1 MTRDSDRARPDPW
14 GQPMPMGRAAQG
26 CFGRTSAAVG
36 LLMLGALVGGVEIWA
51 AERVQVL
58 GFAAGKN
65 GVPDGWELFVN
76 VGEADLALVQDGEDR
91 ALELRSR
98 ASSFS
103 LRRTVAI
110 DLTRTPF
117 VVWQWKV
124 TELPKR
130 GDFRHRATDDQ
141 AAQLYVV
148 FSWEVF
154 RKEAIAYIWDS
165 TAPEGTTAQ
174 IPSPALYPFLNL
186 HVVVVRSGEGER
198 GKWITETRNV
208 AEDYRQLFGADPD
221 KVQGVMIQINS
232 QHTESRAESVW
243 RSIRFTPYP

>member
-1 MTRDSDRARPDPW
+1 MKSRSLPYV
-14 GQPMPMGRAAQG
+14 MGR
-26 CFGRTSAAVG
+26 FRRTPAAVG
-36 LLMLGALVGGVEIWA
+36 LLVLGTLVGAVAIWA
-51 AERVQVL
+51 AEREQVL
-58 GFAAGKN
+58 GFAPGEN
-65 GVPDGWELFVN
+65 GVPEGWELFVN
-76 VGEADLALVQDGEDR
+76 AGEADLALVKDDGGR
-91 ALELRSR
+91 ALKLRSR

-103 LRRTVAI
+103 LQRKVAI
-110 DLTRTPF
+110 DLKRTPF

-124 TELPKR
+124 TELPQR
-130 GDFRHRATDDQ
+130 GDFRQRATDDQ

-165 TAPEGTTAQ
+165 TAPEGTTAR

-186 HVVVVRSGEGER
+186 HVVVVRSGEAER

-208 AEDYRQLFGADPD
+208 AEDYRKLFAANPD

-232 QHTESRAESVW
+232 QHTESRGESYW
-243 RSIRFTPYP
+243 RSIRFTP

>member
-1 MTRDSDRARPDPW
+1 MRRP
-14 GQPMPMGRAAQG
+14 AQG
-26 CFGRTSAAVG
+26 YFGRTPAAVG
-36 LLMLGALVGGVEIWA
+36 LLVLGALVCGVEIWA

-58 GFAAGKN
+58 GFAPGKN

-76 VGEADLALVQDGEDR
+76 VGEADLALVQDGEGR
-91 ALELRSR
+91 ALRLRTG

-103 LRRTVAI
+103 LQRKVAI
-110 DLTRTPF
+110 DLTQTPF

-165 TAPEGTTAQ
+165 TAPEGTMAQ

-186 HVVVVRSGEGER
+186 YVVVVRSGEEEKGR
-198 GKWITETRNV
+198 WITETRNV
-208 AEDYRQLFGADPD
+208 AEDYRKLFGAAPE
-221 KVQGVMIQINS
+221 KIQGVMIQINS
-232 QHTESRAESVW
+232 QHTESNAEVYWKSVG
-243 RSIRFTPYP
+243 FKAQP

>member
-1 MTRDSDRARPDPW
+1 MKSRSLPYV
-14 GQPMPMGRAAQG
+14 MGRFRRSPVAL
-26 CFGRTSAAVG
+26 G
-36 LLMLGALVGGVEIWA
+36 LLLLGVLLGVTAIWA
-51 AERVQVL
+51 AEREQVL
-58 GFAAGKN
+58 GFAPGEN
-65 GVPDGWELFVN
+65 GVPEGWELFVN
-76 VGEADLALVQDGEDR
+76 AGEADLALVKDGGGR
-91 ALELRSR
+91 ALKLRSR

-103 LRRTVAI
+103 LQRKVAI
-110 DLTRTPF
+110 DLKRTPF

-124 TELPKR
+124 TELPQR
-130 GDFRHRATDDQ
+130 GDFRQRATDDQ

-165 TAPEGTTAQ
+165 TAPEGTTAR

-186 HVVVVRSGEGER
+186 HVVVVRSGEAER

-208 AEDYRQLFGADPD
+208 AEDYRKLFAANPD

-232 QHTESRAESVW
+232 QHTASRGESYW
-243 RSIRFTPYP
+243 RSIRFTP

>member
-1 MTRDSDRARPDPW
+1 MRRLAKICLGGTP
-14 GQPMPMGRAAQG
+14 
-26 CFGRTSAAVG
+26 AAVG
-36 LLMLGALVGGVEIWA
+36 LLVLGVLAGGVDIRA
-51 AERVQVL
+51 AEKEQVL
-58 GFAAGKN
+58 GFAPGKN

-76 VGEADLALVQDGEDR
+76 VGEADLALVQDGEGR
-91 ALELRSR
+91 TLKLRTR
-98 ASSFS
+98 TSSFS
-103 LRRTVAI
+103 LQRKVAI
-110 DLTRTPF
+110 DLKRTPLM
-117 VVWQWKV
+117 VWQWKV
-124 TELPKR
+124 TELPER
-130 GDFRHRATDDQ
+130 GDFRDRATDDQ

-186 HVVVVRSGEGER
+186 HVVVVRSGEGGR

-208 AEDYRQLFGADPD
+208 AEDYRKLFGADPG

-232 QHTESRAESVW
+232 QHTESRAEAHW
-243 RSIRFTPYP
+243 RSLRFEAHP

>member
-1 MTRDSDRARPDPW
+1 MRRPAKECC
-14 GQPMPMGRAAQG
+14 GRIP
-26 CFGRTSAAVG
+26 AAVG
-36 LLMLGALVGGVEIWA
+36 LVVLGVLAGAVAMWA
-51 AERVQVL
+51 AENEQAL

-65 GVPDGWELFVN
+65 GVPAGWELFVN
-76 VGEADLALVQDGEDR
+76 AGEANLALVPDGNGR
-91 ALELRSR
+91 ALELRSE

-103 LRRTVAI
+103 LQRKVAI

-174 IPSPALYPFLNL
+174 IPSPVLYPFLNL
-186 HVVVVRSGEGER
+186 HVVVLRSGEAER
-198 GKWITETRNV
+198 GRWITETRNV
-208 AEDYRQLFGADPD
+208 AEDYRKLFGAAPG
-221 KVQGVMIQINS
+221 KVRGLMIQINS
-232 QHTESRAESVW
+232 QHTESRAEAHW

>member
-1 MTRDSDRARPDPW
+1 V
-14 GQPMPMGRAAQG
+14 
-26 CFGRTSAAVG
+26 AVG
-36 LLMLGALVGGVEIWA
+36 LVVLGVLAGGVAIWA
-51 AERVQVL
+51 AESEQVL
-58 GFAAGKN
+58 GFAPGKN
-65 GVPDGWELFVN
+65 GVPVGWELFVN
-76 VGEADLALVQDGEDR
+76 VGTADLTLVQDSDGR
-91 ALELRSR
+91 ALELRSK

-103 LRRTVAI
+103 LQRKVAI

-130 GDFRHRATDDQ
+130 GDFRDRATDDQ

-174 IPSPALYPFLNL
+174 IPSPALYPFLTL
-186 HVVVVRSGEGER
+186 HVVVVRSGEGEKGR
-198 GKWITETRNV
+198 WITETRNV
-208 AEDYRQLFGADPD
+208 AADYRKLFGTGPD

-232 QHTESRAESVW
+232 QHTESRAEAQW

>member
-1 MTRDSDRARPDPW
+1 MKSRSLPYV
-14 GQPMPMGRAAQG
+14 MG
-26 CFGRTSAAVG
+26 CFGRTPAAVG
-36 LLMLGALVGGVEIWA
+36 LLVLGTLVGAVAIWA
-51 AERVQVL
+51 AEREQVL
-58 GFAAGKN
+58 GFAPGGN

-76 VGEADLALVQDGEDR
+76 VGEPDLALVQDGAGR
-91 ALELRSR
+91 ALKLRTR

-103 LRRTVAI
+103 LQRKVAI
-110 DLTRTPF
+110 DLKRTPF

-124 TELPKR
+124 TELPQR
-130 GDFRHRATDDQ
+130 GDFRQRATDDQ

-165 TAPEGTTAQ
+165 TAPEVPTPR

-186 HVVVVRSGEGER
+186 HVVVVRSGEAER

-208 AEDYRQLFGADPD
+208 AEDYRKLFAANPD

-232 QHTESRAESVW
+232 QHTASRGESYW
-243 RSIRFTPYP
+243 RSIRFTP

>member
-1 MTRDSDRARPDPW
+1 
-14 GQPMPMGRAAQG
+14 MGRREKR
-26 CFGRTSAAVG
+26 CFEHMAMAVG
-36 LLMLGALVGGVEIWA
+36 LLVLGTLGGVVAIWA

-58 GFAAGKN
+58 GFVPGKN

-103 LRRTVAI
+103 LQRKVAI
-110 DLTRTPF
+110 DLTQSPF

-124 TELPKR
+124 TELPQR

-186 HVVVVRSGEGER
+186 HVVVVRSGEGET

-208 AEDYRQLFGADPD
+208 AEDYRKLFGAAPD

-232 QHTESRAESVW
+232 QHTESRAESYW

>member
-1 MTRDSDRARPDPW
+1 MKSRSLPYV
-14 GQPMPMGRAAQG
+14 MGRFRRSPVAL
-26 CFGRTSAAVG
+26 G
-36 LLMLGALVGGVEIWA
+36 LLLVGVLLGVTAIWA
-51 AERVQVL
+51 AEREQVL
-58 GFAAGKN
+58 GFAPGEN
-65 GVPDGWELFVN
+65 GVPEGWELFVN
-76 VGEADLALVQDGEDR
+76 VGEPDLALVQDGGGR
-91 ALELRSR
+91 ALKLRSR

-103 LRRTVAI
+103 LQRKVAI
-110 DLTRTPF
+110 DLKRTPF

-124 TELPKR
+124 TELPQR
-130 GDFRHRATDDQ
+130 GDFRQRATDDQ

-165 TAPEGTTAQ
+165 TAPEGTTAR

-186 HVVVVRSGEGER
+186 HVVVVRSGEAER

-208 AEDYRQLFGADPD
+208 AEDYRKLFAANPD

-232 QHTESRAESVW
+232 QHTASRGESYW
-243 RSIRFTPYP
+243 RSIRFTP

>member
-1 MTRDSDRARPDPW
+1 
-14 GQPMPMGRAAQG
+14 MGRREKR
-26 CFGRTSAAVG
+26 CFEHMAMAVG
-36 LLMLGALVGGVEIWA
+36 LLVLGTLGGVVAIWA

-58 GFAAGKN
+58 GFVPGKN

-103 LRRTVAI
+103 LQRKVAI

-117 VVWQWKV
+117 AVWQWKV

-186 HVVVVRSGEGER
+186 HVIVVRSGEGER
-198 GKWITETRNV
+198 GNWITETRNV
-208 AEDYRQLFGADPD
+208 AEDYRRLFGAAPD

-232 QHTESRAESVW
+232 QHTESRAESYW

>member
-1 MTRDSDRARPDPW
+1 MKSRSLPYV
-14 GQPMPMGRAAQG
+14 MG
-26 CFGRTSAAVG
+26 CFGRTPAAVG
-36 LLMLGALVGGVEIWA
+36 LL
-51 AERVQVL
+51 VL
-58 GFAAGKN
+58 GTRVGAG
-65 GVPDGWELFVN
+65 GG
-76 VGEADLALVQDGEDR
+76 R
-91 ALELRSR
+91 ALKLRTR

-103 LRRTVAI
+103 LQRKVAI
-110 DLTRTPF
+110 DLKRTPF

-124 TELPKR
+124 TELPQR
-130 GDFRHRATDDQ
+130 GDFRQRATDDQ
-141 AAQLYVV
+141 AAPRYVV

-165 TAPEGTTAQ
+165 TAPEGPTAR

-186 HVVVVRSGEGER
+186 HVVVVRSGEGEK

-208 AEDYRQLFGADPD
+208 AEDYRRLFGANPD

-232 QHTESRAESVW
+232 QHTEWRAESVW

>member
-1 MTRDSDRARPDPW
+1 
-14 GQPMPMGRAAQG
+14 MGRREKR
-26 CFGRTSAAVG
+26 CFEHMAMAVG
-36 LLMLGALVGGVEIWA
+36 LLVLGTLGGVVAIWA

-58 GFAAGKN
+58 GFVPGKN

-76 VGEADLALVQDGEDR
+76 VGEADLALVQDGEGR
-91 ALELRSR
+91 ALELRSK

-103 LRRTVAI
+103 LQREVAI
-110 DLTRTPF
+110 DLTQSPF

-124 TELPKR
+124 TELPQR

-186 HVVVVRSGEGER
+186 HVVVVRSGEGET

-208 AEDYRQLFGADPD
+208 AEDYRKLFGAAPD

-232 QHTESRAESVW
+232 QHTESRAESYW